1 MEKNFKRI
9 RILKKKLLASK
20 NEDTIDAL
28 SAAIDA
34 LMLLDTEY
42 ETYITTIPFVT
53 WSVKYD
59 GTYEIGDYKC
69 EGCCKTFKKLSSYCP
84 NCGLKISH
92 VKLELIRKDEE
103 DG

>member
-9 RILKKKLLASK
+9 RILKKKLLSSK
-20 NEDTIDAL
+20 NADTIDAL

-42 ETYITTIPFVT
+42 EDYIKTIPFVT
-53 WSVKYD
+53 WSIKCD
-59 GTYEIGDYKC
+59 GTYEIGNYKC
-69 EGCCKTFKKLSSYCP
+69 EGCCKTFKEIYNYCP

-92 VKLELIRKDEE
+92 IKLKLIRKDEE